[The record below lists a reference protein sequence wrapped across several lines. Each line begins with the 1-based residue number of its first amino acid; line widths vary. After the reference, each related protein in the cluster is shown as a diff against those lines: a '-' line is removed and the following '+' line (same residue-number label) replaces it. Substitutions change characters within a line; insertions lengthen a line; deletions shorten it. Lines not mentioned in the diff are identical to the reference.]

1 MSQNAA
7 ISSLESLELQSQM
20 ITRLKNAGIESVFD
34 LAISIPQDLFEQCGL
49 TDERLALDLVMKA
62 KKALI
67 DSGTLSKDFS
77 TADQIL
83 ERRQNL
89 FKCSTGSSRLD
100 SFLKGGIETQ
110 AMTEIAGEYAS
121 GKSQLCY
128 TLSVTATLPLNKGG
142 FNGSVIFIDTENTFR
157 SERIHQI
164 AENRGINPDKVLQKV
179 FVCKVLNAGQLELVA
194 QNLGKSIQE
203 YNAKL
208 VIVDSIISLHRA
220 EFAGRET
227 IAERQKRLN
236 VMLHKLLR
244 LAEVHN
250 IAVIVTNQVQSQ
262 PDNFFANGGY
272 TSKVTGGNIL
282 GHASTYRILIKKAGR
297 ARIAIMLDSPHHAY
311 DQTKFLISERG
322 VDDIEE
328 LRVGRKSEPEW

>member
-1 MSQNAA
+1 MSHAA
-7 ISSLESLELQSQM
+7 FSSLESLELQPQI

-34 LAISIPQDLFEQCGL
+34 LAISIPQELFEQCGIA
-49 TDERLALDLVMKA
+49 DERSALDLVMRA
-62 KKALI
+62 KQALLG
-67 DSGTLSKDFS
+67 SGTLTKDFS
-77 TADQIL
+77 TAENLL

-89 FKCSTGSSRLD
+89 FKCTTGSSRLD

-128 TLSVTATLPLNKGG
+128 TLCVTATLPLNKGG

-157 SERIHQI
+157 SERIYQI

-236 VMLHKLLR
+236 VMTHKLVR

-250 IAVIVTNQVQSQ
+250 VAAVVTNQVQSQ
-262 PDNFFANGGY
+262 PDNFYASGGDS
-272 TSKVTGGNIL
+272 SKVTGGNIL

-297 ARIAIMLDSPHHAY
+297 ARIAIMLDSPYHAY
-311 DQTKFLISERG
+311 DQTKFSISERG

-328 LRVGRKSEPEW
+328 LRAGRKSEPEW